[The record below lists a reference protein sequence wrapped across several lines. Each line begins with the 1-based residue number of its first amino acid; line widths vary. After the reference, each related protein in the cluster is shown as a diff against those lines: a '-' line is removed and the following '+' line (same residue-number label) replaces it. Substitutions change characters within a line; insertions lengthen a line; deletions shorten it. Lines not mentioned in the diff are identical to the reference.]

1 MCLLQDNVVVVM
13 TVQRAMLPIC
23 SNVPTPT
30 AVSEHRT
37 SVTVLTSVEIGTTN
51 EIAVSGIS
59 AYLILAIINVF
70 SHRDLYT

>member
-1 MCLLQDNVVVVM
+1 MRLLQDNIVVVM

-30 AVSEHRT
+30 AVFKHHT

-51 EIAVSGIS
+51 EIAVSDIS
-59 AYLILAIINVF
+59 IYIMLV
-70 SHRDLYT
+70 